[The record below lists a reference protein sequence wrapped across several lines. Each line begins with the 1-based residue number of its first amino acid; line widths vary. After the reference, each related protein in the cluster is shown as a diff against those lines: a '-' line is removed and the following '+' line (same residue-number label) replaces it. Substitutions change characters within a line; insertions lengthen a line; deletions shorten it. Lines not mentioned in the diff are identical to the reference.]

1 MNSFFDVFKW
11 DRFVAPSA
19 MELLFWLVSAVAV
32 LFGIWGL
39 VAGLA
44 MVNENAL
51 PGLILI
57 AVSIIG
63 TLVAIIA
70 ARVACEAIVILFR
83 VNENLMDI
91 AERGG
96 LAPQPPAMSESD
108 TARLDRRAAD
118 TRERPAARS
127 EPTTERPAIDH
138 RPAELNPAQPEDR
151 ARDPFAPDQGRV
163 EPKAWDVRPAESR
176 VSDAKPVVEIEPV
189 EPPVRVRETS
199 AESRTTE
206 RRTPPT
212 IVLPDRS
219 EPKAPQRE
227 IRRPGGRPDPAIEH
241 ALKRLSEPSSSE
253 AMRSSLAEGLE
264 SQLVETRP
272 QAAEITP
279 ALPEPRRPAVAAP
292 AESDDVTALPA
303 FIGTR
308 HSAVPEPADE
318 PVELPPGLARDKARR
333 RNGQAVDAVSEVE
346 GAAPISMPPTKV
358 AFDEGGTVAP
368 KVSPLRAPAAKQ
380 SESER
385 DKPKGQQ
392 PQKSAGKNR
401 GNARHQP
408 AKGGQAPLKRRRPP
422 RPDQDGG

>member
-39 VAGLA
+39 AAGIA
-44 MVNENAL
+44 MVGDNAL

-63 TLVAIIA
+63 TLVGVIA
-70 ARVACEAIVILFR
+70 ARVACEAVVILFR

-91 AERGG
+91 AERGS
-96 LAPQPPAMSESD
+96 LAPQPAAMSEND
-108 TARLDRRAAD
+108 IARLDRRATDA
-118 TRERPAARS
+118 RERVAARP
-127 EPTTERPAIDH
+127 EPATERPAIDH
-138 RPAELNPAQPEDR
+138 RPAELKPAEPEDR

-176 VSDAKPVVEIEPV
+176 ISEAKPVVEIEPV

-199 AESRTTE
+199 AESRTAE

-227 IRRPGGRPDPAIEH
+227 IRRPGGRADPAIEH

-264 SQLVETRP
+264 SQLVEARP
-272 QAAEITP
+272 QAADI
-279 ALPEPRRPAVAAP
+279 AHASPEPRRPAVAAP
-292 AESDDVTALPA
+292 AEGDDVTALPA

-308 HSAVPEPADE
+308 HSAAPEPADV
-318 PVELPPGLARDKARR
+318 PIELPPGLARDKARR
-333 RNGQAVDAVSEVE
+333 RNGQAVEAGSEVE
-346 GAAPISMPPTKV
+346 GATPIALPPTKV
-358 AFDEGGTVAP
+358 AFAEAGSVSP
-368 KVSPLRAPAAKQ
+368 KASPLRAPAARQ
-380 SESER
+380 SESEQ

-392 PQKSAGKNR
+392 PQKSGNKNR

-408 AKGGQAPLKRRRPP
+408 AKGGQTPLKRRRP